1 MKNLYLYSVL
11 LCGLFFSSFASAT
24 TTPMQDIL
32 AAVDYTGIAVWVGV
46 AGVAIIGIAM
56 AFKGV
61 DLGKRGVRK
70 V

>member
-1 MKNLYLYSVL
+1 MD
-11 LCGLFFSSFASAT
+11 A
-24 TTPMQDIL
+24 IL
-32 AAVDYTGIAVWVGV
+32 AAVDLSKIAVWVG
-46 AGVAIIGIAM
+46 ASGVLIIGIAM